1 MSLINKMLQD
11 LDARGTPKDGALPG
25 QVKPVARAS
34 DGPGRGT
41 FAAAVGGAV
50 AVLALGGIGWKLLGH
65 GARPAPAVVA
75 AAAPAAQDGQGA
87 AAVRAAAASAPV
99 PAGAPAAPPVPAAA
113 STAAPVAVTAAT
125 PAPAAGPGSPAAT
138 LASAAVPPATPGATP
153 SPAAVPAPHADPMA
167 PPAAARA
174 AAGPAGADHDTD
186 HDTALD
192 AGHPPTRAER
202 RAERER
208 RAAERKEQEAAAR
221 RADRADRADRTG
233 KSDAAAA
240 VRRHDVAPMEPDSD
254 EARAARRAMAQIL
267 ADRATSPKRRS
278 AAMLAAARAAA
289 QEEPAPKA
297 KHAVQGR
304 QENGAQR
311 AEGEY
316 RRALASL
323 QEGRTGDTIAAL
335 EAALRID
342 PAHDA
347 ARQTL
352 VGVLIEANRA
362 DEAMRQLQQGL
373 ALDSRQPA
381 LAMLLARLQIER
393 GASGIETLTRTLP
406 YAGGDPDYRAFLAA
420 ALARQ
425 GRHREA
431 AEQYVQAVRAAPG
444 NGVWWMGLGLSL
456 QAEKRGAEAL
466 EAFQKARATGTLSP
480 ELQGFVE
487 RRMQQLGR

>member
-41 FAAAVGGAV
+41 LAAAVGAAV

-75 AAAPAAQDGQGA
+75 AAQEGQGA
-87 AAVRAAAASAPV
+87 AAVRAAAASVPA
-99 PAGAPAAPPVPAAA
+99 PAGAPPTPPAPAAA
-113 STAAPVAVTAAT
+113 APTAAPVAVTAAT
-125 PAPAAGPGSPAAT
+125 PPPAAAGPGSSAAT
-138 LASAAVPPATPGATP
+138 LASAAVPPVTPGATP
-153 SPAAVPAPHADPMA
+153 SSAAVPAPHADPMA

-186 HDTALD
+186 HDTARD
-192 AGHPPTRAER
+192 AGRPPTRAER

-221 RADRADRADRTG
+221 RADRADRADRAV

-304 QENGAQR
+304 QESGAQR

-373 ALDSRQPA
+373 ALDPRQPA

-393 GASGIETLTRTLP
+393 GGSGIETLTRTLP
-406 YAGGDPDYRAFLAA
+406 YAGTDPDYHAFLAA

-425 GRHREA
+425 GRHRDA

-444 NGVWWMGLGLSL
+444 NGVWWMGLGISL
-456 QAEKRGAEAL
+456 QADKRNAEAL
-466 EAFQKARATGTLSP
+466 EAFQKARASGALSQ
-480 ELQGFVE
+480 ELLGFVE
-487 RRMQQLGR
+487 RRIQQLGR